1 MAQFCRKS
9 NETKLNVQLSSK
21 IYIHYTLKYTFT
33 VFIVERSV
41 IIIII
46 IQGAFR
52 LDQTMHSVLRQTA
65 VSGQLTSSING

>member
-46 IQGAFR
+46 QGAFS

-65 VSGQLTSSING
+65 LSAAS